1 MTIPADVSPFELH
14 PDPMAVVDDEGV
26 VRYANLSWRRWD
38 GCAGGLFRSPVQVG
52 QSLLA
57 RLSSTPRPDGR
68 RAAELLGALLDG
80 EAERGTLTLVWEG
93 DEWCACELDLVAL
106 GVARDPAQGRA
117 GGAVAVWIRP
127 TSEAQERAEA
137 SERRFENLTE
147 SLDSVIFVASP
158 DAEEGERRID
168 YISPSYERIW
178 GRSRRSLIERPL
190 SFLEVVHPEDRDEVR
205 RNLRQQA
212 EGTWDR
218 EFRLL
223 LDDGTE
229 RWIHSR
235 AFPVRD
241 GEGEVTE
248 VVGIATDVTARRQ
261 AQELLEASEGELDL
275 ILDRIPVGVVML
287 RGDRLVYANRAAA
300 GYVGV
305 ADPDDELGRELGP
318 QIHPD
323 DRRRALDAVASMM
336 AGDGGPLPRPGEVRA
351 RHVEG
356 DWVTLDVVPVRVLE
370 LSDGPAA
377 LFVVLDVGTQRA
389 LAETLH
395 RTQARFQAI
404 FESSPMGIAV
414 VGFDGSVRDLNPAM
428 RRLLDLRPDD
438 PTPPDVRPLV
448 HPEGVENTL
457 ELLQGLETGRGEP
470 QILETSVRR
479 RDGSWRPVRVH
490 ASAALDTTATPTL
503 AVVLVEDVSERR
515 ELEEQLRQSQRIES
529 LGRLAGGI
537 AHDFN
542 NLVTVITGHA
552 EFLLEDPALG
562 AELREDLREIRRAG
576 ERAAALTGQL
586 LAFSRRTVMQPRVL
600 DLNGVVEGLT
610 GMLGRTLGEDVHLEV
625 ELDPQ
630 LARVRVDPTQVEQV
644 IMNLTVN
651 ARDAMP
657 RGGVL
662 RISTFNQLLGE
673 DFVRTHLGAT
683 SGPHVTLRVEDTG
696 VGMSEAIRSHIFEP
710 FFTTKDP
717 GKGTG
722 LGLAMVYGIVKQ
734 SGGYI
739 HVDTEE
745 GAGSVFTVHL
755 PAVEEALSDGAGS
768 GSEDQREAGQETIL
782 LVEDEEGVRNLI
794 ERILTSRGYRVVDAP
809 DPLAAL
815 ELLEHEEHVDLVV
828 TDVVMPGM
836 GGGELAERVR
846 ERLPDVRVL
855 FISGYADDEMVRHG
869 VVAGEVPFLQK
880 PFTGSDLLREVR
892 GILDGA

>member
-1 MTIPADVSPFELH
+1 
-14 PDPMAVVDDEGV
+14 
-26 VRYANLSWRRWD
+26 
-38 GCAGGLFRSPVQVG
+38 
-52 QSLLA
+52 
-57 RLSSTPRPDGR
+57 
-68 RAAELLGALLDG
+68 
-80 EAERGTLTLVWEG
+80 
-93 DEWCACELDLVAL
+93 
-106 GVARDPAQGRA
+106 
-117 GGAVAVWIRP
+117 
-127 TSEAQERAEA
+127 
-137 SERRFENLTE
+137 
-147 SLDSVIFVASP
+147 
-158 DAEEGERRID
+158 
-168 YISPSYERIW
+168 
-178 GRSRRSLIERPL
+178 
-190 SFLEVVHPEDRDEVR
+190 
-205 RNLRQQA
+205 
-212 EGTWDR
+212 
-218 EFRLL
+218 
-223 LDDGTE
+223 
-229 RWIHSR
+229 
-235 AFPVRD
+235 
-241 GEGEVTE
+241 
-248 VVGIATDVTARRQ
+248 
-261 AQELLEASEGELDL
+261 
-275 ILDRIPVGVVML
+275 
-287 RGDRLVYANRAAA
+287 
-300 GYVGV
+300 
-305 ADPDDELGRELGP
+305 
-318 QIHPD
+318 
-323 DRRRALDAVASMM
+323 
-336 AGDGGPLPRPGEVRA
+336 
-351 RHVEG
+351 
-356 DWVTLDVVPVRVLE
+356 
-370 LSDGPAA
+370 
-377 LFVVLDVGTQRA
+377 
-389 LAETLH
+389 
-395 RTQARFQAI
+395 
-404 FESSPMGIAV
+404 
-414 VGFDGSVRDLNPAM
+414 
-428 RRLLDLRPDD
+428 
-438 PTPPDVRPLV
+438 
-448 HPEGVENTL
+448 
-457 ELLQGLETGRGEP
+457 
-470 QILETSVRR
+470 
-479 RDGSWRPVRVH
+479 
-490 ASAALDTTATPTL
+490 
-503 AVVLVEDVSERR
+503 
-515 ELEEQLRQSQRIES
+515 
-529 LGRLAGGI
+529 
-537 AHDFN
+537 
-542 NLVTVITGHA
+542 
-552 EFLLEDPALG
+552 
-562 AELREDLREIRRAG
+562 
-576 ERAAALTGQL
+576 
-586 LAFSRRTVMQPRVL
+586 
-600 DLNGVVEGLT
+600 
-610 GMLGRTLGEDVHLEV
+610 VHLEV

-768 GSEDQREAGQETIL
+768 GSEDQRDAGQETIL